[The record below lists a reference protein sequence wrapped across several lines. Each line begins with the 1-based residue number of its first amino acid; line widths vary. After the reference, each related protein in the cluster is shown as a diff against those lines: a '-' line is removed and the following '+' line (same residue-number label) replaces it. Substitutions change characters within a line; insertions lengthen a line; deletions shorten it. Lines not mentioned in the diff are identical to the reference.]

1 MISILLND
9 ESMSLE
15 KGSTVEALLK
25 QLEMKN
31 AERMAIAV
39 NNEVISRTS
48 WPQHEL
54 SDQDKVLLIA
64 PIQGG

>member
-9 ESMSLE
+9 ESMALQN
-15 KGSTVEALLK
+15 GSTVEGLVQ

-39 NNEVISRTS
+39 NNQVISRTS
-48 WPQHEL
+48 WSQTEL

>member
-15 KGSTVEALLK
+15 KGSTVEGLLK
-25 QLEMKN
+25 QLEMRN
-31 AERMAIAV
+31 AERMAVAV
-39 NNEVISRTS
+39 NNEVVSRTS
-48 WPQHEL
+48 WSQHEL
-54 SDQDKVLLIA
+54 SDHDKVLLIA

>member
-9 ESMSLE
+9 ESMSIE
-15 KGSTVEALLK
+15 NGSTVEGLID

-31 AERMAIAV
+31 AERMAVAV
-39 NNEVISRTS
+39 NNEVIGRSS
-48 WPQHEL
+48 WPQYEL